1 MEDTFK
7 KFLYTGVGM
16 VTSTIEKV
24 QSKINELV
32 DEGKLTEN
40 EGRKVVDD
48 LLEDLDHKKDDY
60 EGKVRNFMEGVMSKF
75 DLPTRKEVT
84 DLESKIADLEAKLAA
99 QKGETQTKE
108 EPTTAKKREV

>member
-48 LLEDLDHKKDDY
+48 LLDDSKKIVAPVIT
-60 EGKVRNFMEGVMSKF
+60 KIF
-75 DLPTRKEVT
+75 LPN
-84 DLESKIADLEAKLAA
+84 SFIKLGIIVYLPFP
-99 QKGETQTKE
+99 K
-108 EPTTAKKREV
+108 